1 MAQPSNRHLGPRR
14 LRLSRFQFYGMVICV
29 LLILCIQTTRL
40 IRLLPPVAHDGEH
53 AVDAVESMDAS
64 SAVSAIVEAYRD
76 VARDN
81 VEGQITTWNNIVGLA
96 SDQYYVDAAGRVPIR
111 SSARSLAKESPQTKA
126 TVDDDII
133 WDHESDIPTYFQ
145 GLMSRCS
152 VSNFTYHGCFGYLHS
167 LAADPRCTTSLDSR
181 YTCNGGER
189 REASRSAGDVIRN
202 HLTNDTVNVIVIGAG
217 PVGLLLANA
226 LSHPGG
232 VRPPGAQG
240 GVRTRV
246 LVFENRVVK
255 SGLEGRKRPYTRDWP
270 TELRNRYFTA
280 GGAVDPRIRRFFQLI
295 FEGNFVLFPVYIIE
309 TLLLLSCRDRSVRF
323 VYGDY
328 GDYAD
333 ALTGV
338 RNAIVFDATGHR
350 LDLVGRQ
357 DGDDPYDE
365 NRGAPHR
372 PVPMAAMNT
381 ANMSR
386 SRKTNSQWYQEDADG
401 NAKFTEFIVGRNAT
415 VLVAKRESAAG
426 LVKYPINRA
435 NGHPFQIH
443 YLKMYRLWSGVDD
456 QAFRWYSQG
465 GNTQAWNESF
475 NTEENLVC
483 RDACNMT
490 ACDIRKL
497 KWNRI
502 SMMCSV
508 ARWYDW
514 GRMMD
519 RPRKDIM
526 AALRQISLEDAL
538 FSTSVSFLSLLPGQA
553 NAFADLYKGK
563 RGVEMPLTDINIEAL
578 LADPVFQTN
587 SINKWLRLVSKSAA
601 NDQRDPIFALV
612 AYRPF
617 IYPDPV
623 IPPVSLSPTLARL
636 GAPVLRIG
644 DSLFTGDPN
653 SANGLSH
660 HVKSISQFS
669 RSLCCAE

>member
-1 MAQPSNRHLGPRR
+1 
-14 LRLSRFQFYGMVICV
+14 
-29 LLILCIQTTRL
+29 L
-40 IRLLPPVAHDGEH
+40 IRLLPSPEAHGGEH
-53 AVDAVESMDAS
+53 VVDAVESMDAS

-126 TVDDDII
+126 TDDDDII

-232 VRPPGAQG
+232 VRPPGAHG
-240 GVRTRV
+240 RVRTRV

-255 SGLEGRKRPYTRDWP
+255 SGLEGRKWPYTRDWP

-280 GGAVDPRIRRFFQLI
+280 GGAVDPRIRRFFRLI

-365 NRGAPHR
+365 NRGAPNR
-372 PVPMAAMNT
+372 PAPTAAMNT
-381 ANMSR
+381 TNMSR
-386 SRKTNSQWYQEDADG
+386 SRK
-401 NAKFTEFIVGRNAT
+401 KFTEFIVGRNAS
-415 VLVAKRESAAG
+415 VLVVKRESAAG

-456 QAFRWYSQG
+456 EAFRRVWEFQG
-465 GNTQAWNESF
+465 GNTQVWNESF
-475 NTEENLVC
+475 NTEENLLC
-483 RDACNMT
+483 RDACNVT
-490 ACDIRKL
+490 ACDVR
-497 KWNRI
+497 KWNSI

-508 ARWYDW
+508 VQWNDW
-514 GRMMD
+514 GRMNRVD

-553 NAFADLYKGK
+553 NAFADLHEGK
-563 RGVEMPLTDINIEAL
+563 RGVEMPLTDINIEAMV
-578 LADPVFQTN
+578 ADPVFQTN
-587 SINKWLRLVSKSAA
+587 SIEKWLRLVSKNA
-601 NDQRDPIFALV
+601 NDQREPIFALV

>member
-1 MAQPSNRHLGPRR
+1 MGVDVLCPWLCLSVGLDSARVSGLAIVSSPSSLTMETPRPGR
-14 LRLSRFQFYGMVICV
+14 GSGGREMHKKRERKERKDRKEKEEERKHGAAVKSTSGAPP
-29 LLILCIQTTRL
+29 TA
-40 IRLLPPVAHDGEH
+40 LLPPVAHDGEH

-338 RNAIVFDATGHR
+338 RNAIVFDATWAPAGP
-350 LDLVGRQ
+350 GRPA
-357 DGDDPYDE
+357 GW
-365 NRGAPHR
+365 
-372 PVPMAAMNT
+372 
-381 ANMSR
+381 
-386 SRKTNSQWYQEDADG
+386 SRK
-401 NAKFTEFIVGRNAT
+401 KFTEFIVGRNAS
-415 VLVAKRESAAG
+415 VLVVKRESAAG

-456 QAFRWYSQG
+456 EAFRRVWDSQG
-465 GNTQAWNESF
+465 GNTQVWNESF
-475 NTEENLVC
+475 NTEENLLC
-483 RDACNMT
+483 RDACNVT
-490 ACDIRKL
+490 ACDVR
-497 KWNRI
+497 KWNSI

-553 NAFADLYKGK
+553 NAFADLYEGPTGGRDAAHRHQH
-563 RGVEMPLTDINIEAL
+563 RGDGGGPCLPDE
-578 LADPVFQTN
+578 QHR
-587 SINKWLRLVSKSAA
+587 K
-601 NDQRDPIFALV
+601 V
-612 AYRPF
+612 AK
-617 IYPDPV
+617 
-623 IPPVSLSPTLARL
+623 
-636 GAPVLRIG
+636 
-644 DSLFTGDPN
+644 TG
-653 SANGLSH
+653 
-660 HVKSISQFS
+660 
-669 RSLCCAE
+669 